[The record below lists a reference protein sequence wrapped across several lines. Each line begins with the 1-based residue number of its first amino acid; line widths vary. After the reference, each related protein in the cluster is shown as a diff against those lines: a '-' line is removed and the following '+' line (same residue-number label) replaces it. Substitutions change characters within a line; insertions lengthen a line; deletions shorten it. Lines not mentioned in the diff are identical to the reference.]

1 MRGLRRRVKNGL
13 WTSGSIMALLG
24 SAGVA
29 AVVFA
34 ADAPEATPFGRT
46 GNKGEGATSE
56 QQGTERLDRSIDPAG
71 RTPIST
77 PKQDAQITLGG
88 SRPTLEGEVLKIF
101 GEDYL
106 IKDQSGAEVRLRV
119 TKDTNTVCGVGAGG
133 GGAQTMT
140 GRQNPREHQEI
151 PPTAAQQEIRGQHG
165 QQQQQAPA
173 SSGSEAEKGQRIVQ
187 EQMGQGQKSQ
197 GHQQMSQSQQG
208 QERDQGQ
215 SEGMSARQERLAD
228 QSGTQSPT
236 TLGQHSGG
244 DVAVGSGFQVGDQS
258 GCDFKVGDKVKAE
271 VSDLGTALLLKKLS
285 ERELRATPGLKMP
298 GPDVVPDR

>member
-13 WTSGSIMALLG
+13 WISGSIMALVG
-24 SAGVA
+24 SAGFA
-29 AVVFA
+29 AAVFA
-34 ADAPEATPFGRT
+34 ADAPEPTPFGRT

-56 QQGTERLDRSIDPAG
+56 QQATERLDRSIDPAG
-71 RTPIST
+71 RGPVST

-119 TKDTNTVCGVGAGG
+119 TKDTNMICGAGAG
-133 GGAQTMT
+133 GGAQTVT
-140 GRQNPREHQEI
+140 GRQNPREHHEI

-165 QQQQQAPA
+165 QQQQQAQA
-173 SSGSEAEKGQRIVQ
+173 QSGSEPEKGQRIVQ

-208 QERDQGQ
+208 QQRAEGQ
-215 SEGMSARQERLAD
+215 SEGMSGRQERLAD

-236 TLGQHSGG
+236 TLGPHSGG
-244 DVAVGSGFQVGDQS
+244 DVAVGSGFQVGEQS

-271 VSDLGTALLLKKLS
+271 VSDLGTALLLKRLS
-285 ERELRATPGLKMP
+285 ERELRGTSGLKMP